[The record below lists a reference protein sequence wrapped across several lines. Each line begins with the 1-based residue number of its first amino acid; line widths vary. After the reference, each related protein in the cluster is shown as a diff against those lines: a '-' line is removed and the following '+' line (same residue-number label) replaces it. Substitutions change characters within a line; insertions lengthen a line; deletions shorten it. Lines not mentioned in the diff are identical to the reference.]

1 MKKSLVFLLVAAIML
16 SFCALAHPGRTN
28 SAGAHKDSSTGE
40 YHYHHGYSAHLHT
53 NGECPYDFKDRTGI
67 NSGTS
72 GSSSSSTSTYTG
84 PTNKWIV
91 NTGSANSSSKSK
103 EEVLPVTFGNIIML
117 IGAGFALG
125 IVLLALYARKK
136 FNEIAELNRS
146 HEATMKHEIEA
157 AKREQRTALVTE
169 CNNAISKARAGVAE
183 REKLLD
189 EQKNVQK
196 RILASRDLRAILSTP
211 AELDLSKGV
220 VFATGKLNGKYY
232 HHDENCSME
241 HLLIPISMVS
251 AEALELE
258 PCFCCKTHER
268 PAAKVEVCI
277 SNNTRAISCYH
288 VLGAPCI
295 LGKQKI
301 FLSEAKRRNLKPC
314 SKCYPPT
321 EERTVW
327 F

>member
-1 MKKSLVFLLVAAIML
+1 MRKIVVLLLAIAIML
-16 SFCALAHPGRTN
+16 SFYALAHPGRTDAN
-28 SAGAHKDSSTGE
+28 GGHTDRSTGE
-40 YHYHHGYSAHLHT
+40 YHYHHGYSAHQHT
-53 NGECPYDFKDRTGI
+53 NGECPYDFKDKTGA

-72 GSSSSSTSTYTG
+72 NSNSTNKSTS
-84 PTNKWIV
+84 NKQ
-91 NTGSANSSSKSK
+91 SSKTNTVVVSK
-103 EEVLPVTFGNIIML
+103 NEVLPMTVGNVFML
-117 IGAGFALG
+117 IGAGFVLG
-125 IVLLALYARKK
+125 LICLAIYSSRK
-136 FNEIAELNRS
+136 NGEISELNRS
-146 HEATMKHEIEA
+146 HEATMKYQIEE
-157 AKREQRTALVTE
+157 AKRIQRQALIVE
-169 CNNAISKARAGVAE
+169 CNNEIAKVKASVEE
-183 REKLLD
+183 RERALE
-189 EQKNVQK
+189 EQKKAQK
-196 RILASRDLRAILSTP
+196 QLLASKELRAILSTH
-211 AELDLSKGV
+211 AELDLSKGI

-232 HHDENCSME
+232 HHNENCSME
-241 HLLIPISMVS
+241 QLLIPISMVS

-301 FLSEAKRRNLKPC
+301 FLSEAKRRGLKPC